1 MSSLRLLFGTFIFLL
16 SVSVFGQSFPVTA
29 VVQSLPPFSNQISE
43 WGDPLNSS
51 LGVSLLL
58 NDRNDGNYQVRLEL
72 TIEGNGVRLQT
83 NNNWLPTPINLN
95 YGQVVQLGGIE
106 LSEYL
111 NLDHLS
117 FTGYSRQAYVQ
128 NGGLPDG
135 SYTIC
140 VRVFDYNR
148 SQEEAASDRAC
159 TFVQASLLDP
169 PVVLSPTG
177 QQLPLN
183 PQNLIIQWQA
193 RHTASFITD
202 YRVEIYQVDPSAN
215 FTPEQIYSFQQP
227 WVETQ
232 IDGLTTTVIDAS
244 FPQLETGYRYLLR
257 VQARDPLGNNNFR
270 NAGYSEPVFFDYGSD
285 CPAPLNVSADV
296 SNTEAARIN
305 WDYQEG
311 IASSY
316 VIRYRKKQDG
326 ANWYEEASIRN
337 QVFLRELLEGTTYEV
352 QVQSICSNVGG
363 GLFGPLFEFTT
374 PGIPVDDAVDCSA
387 PIESL
392 TLPTNKMLLQ
402 QDLTRGQEVT
412 VGGFKMKIQSATKT
426 QNGGW
431 KGLGQVRV
439 PWLFKTFNCRFHNLF
454 INSDRVVFDG
464 NVVAI
469 DEGLSSL
476 SGFMTVGEIF
486 DAQDNSL
493 RNFCGDTS
501 PPRDTPSVVAYQ
513 SDDFYASGN
522 PDYNNH
528 YIPFDPT
535 STTGTGGVV
544 VDDSQFYNEYN
555 PNNSRARYTPS
566 DYNNPNNPY
575 TAEKPYD
582 GSNIWNPWNA
592 FNPYNYLDY
601 DDPANPWS
609 SNFIWTVDRMFDKQG
624 GVPAAVDE
632 SLLSGGVSC
641 PVKLG
646 NSPNML
652 AIYGIK
658 FTPTGAFLNAYF
670 SATIPSVNQ
679 HTAFQAIGVGF
690 GPSGLQGETK
700 LKMLSDLSFSW
711 NDKMKL
717 TINGGNGTYVRF
729 DCEGVNQVAINMKV
743 EVCRN
748 VAIPVDPYTYERD
761 ASGYVTGTFAA
772 VADGW
777 GEFAGDISITPFE
790 LDSLPGWAFSV
801 QNAVFDFSTTST
813 PSSVQFPSGYVYDGV
828 TDSPDPALRTGLQNP
843 QWRGFYLGGARIRI
857 PNNLTGKKENEPPV
871 TIGAQHLIIDQTG
884 FSGTVFGTNILSI
897 DTGRLDSWAI
907 GIDTVALGIQQN
919 QFKKLAIAG
928 ELIVPAVDAN
938 LTYNC
943 HIQPGS
949 RYAFSLALRDS
960 SLTMNAF
967 VAEVRLDPNTKISL
981 EYIAAK
987 DTFAASAELH
997 GKITFKPSL
1006 GGGNNDQGA
1015 DTSAGSAGAGGA
1027 FGGASDASGADFN
1040 NVSEPQ
1046 DTVNS
1051 LKVPYI
1057 AFQNFKLSSRAP
1069 YLENLGEWAIA
1080 SNDNSQSKV
1089 AGFPLTLNQ
1098 VGLFQNEAQNEVA
1111 FGIDL
1116 TLNLVKSDDQGFG
1129 ANGRAFVICDVN
1141 VDPVT
1146 RKQEWKFKR
1155 VRLDKLSINYQ
1166 GPGFAFAGYL
1176 RNYET
1181 HPVYGTGFQG
1191 GIQASFTPGIRVAVA
1206 AMFGTKKNPTKQEN
1220 YRYFFADAL
1229 LALDPG
1235 ITLGTSGMAL
1245 YGFGGG
1251 VSYHMKRQGF
1261 GDNGLPY
1268 SEAES
1273 IPADT
1278 PIANDTL
1285 AVVGGASDLAN
1296 AFISGTDPSSS
1307 VPDFLELPTELGET
1321 LSGVSYVPDQS
1332 VGIGIKAMV
1341 AIGAVRREVF
1351 NGDITFEIIFNTN
1364 GSLNYIGLMGNA
1376 NIMTPPRTPLNP
1388 IPKPAVAFFFDMGY
1402 DFMNNSFSAYLR
1414 LQVAAP
1420 PGIAYIRGAY
1430 PNNVAGEGNI
1440 YFSKD
1445 DWYFYLGRPNTPI
1458 KLSYD
1463 VSKLANLARADG
1475 NGDAELP
1482 PDNSTPL
1489 TAADTVRSKPL
1500 GSIDVIGLILTAY
1513 IEAGTILDPFPS
1525 PPQRV
1530 LDILGDDSFGNAARR
1545 DDPAFANA
1553 GGLLF
1558 GASLKLNMPK
1568 LNFLIFYAELY
1579 GGVGFDMM
1587 LKDYGLNARCA
1598 NDLNNSDPIGF
1609 NGWYATGQLY
1619 GYLDGKV
1626 GIDIAIGALKLKVK
1640 ILEVGAAALIQARL
1654 PNPMWAK
1661 GAVAGRFTVLNGLI
1675 KGNCKFDFEVG
1686 QECEVVPT
1694 GDQSIRLVQSITPN
1708 ETAEESSVFARPQ
1721 AIFNFEMNKGTVLL
1735 DETGQYM
1742 EFKPS
1747 LKSFRVT
1754 DSITGANIPG
1764 SLEWSEDKTIA
1775 AFIPSDILPPHRV
1788 YKVNIQSE
1796 LYQRRSSGEPF
1807 RLIDE
1812 GGNIPPEQE
1821 DSAYF
1826 RTGTAP
1832 DHIPEENVAYAYPIN
1847 LQANFLVEESDRGYV
1862 KLIQGQDYLFENIDP
1877 TEWNQQIRFQQDGA
1891 VVNAASYAYDA
1902 LNNQLNFAIPAN
1914 ELARSVVSSFE
1925 IVDLPVGEDADLT
1938 SNVVA
1943 ADAVLLS
1950 LDQGSLPDSADTEIL
1965 LATQEANGA
1974 LTSRKERIVYHL
1986 DFRTSH
1992 YDNFAD
1998 KMAELKRDFIVMQDR
2013 ALTDSIDANLDP
2025 IPYLKIKDFVE
2036 VLSGPEV
2043 FDRYE
2048 LSGFQREGKDY
2059 APLIRIRANPNV
2071 TANDWFNNRIRPN
2084 VYDNFPSPAG
2094 APYNFNLSWR
2104 QEEPYGMPPVKAV
2117 FFRQN
2122 SLSPLPY
2129 LSNDNISSGAFTT
2142 RKRPVLYRYHLPY
2155 QIYRDYADYW
2165 NQAGNYIRTL
2175 NGTDPDPG
2183 LESFMEWDFIYPPD
2197 GDYEMIIEYVLPG
2210 QTSPSSTYQHLIPN
2224 EID

>member
-1 MSSLRLLFGTFIFLL
+1 MSSLRTLICSFVFLL
-16 SVSVFGQSFPVTA
+16 SLSVSAQSYPVTA
-29 VVQSLPPFSNQISE
+29 VLQSLPPFSNQISE
-43 WGDPLNSS
+43 WSDPLNNS

-72 TIEGNGVRLQT
+72 TIEGNGIRLQT

-117 FTGYSRQAYVQ
+117 FTGYSRQSYIQ

-140 VRVFDYNR
+140 VRAFDYNR
-148 SQEEAASDRAC
+148 AQEEAASDRAC

-177 QQLPLN
+177 QQQPLN
-183 PQNLIIQWQA
+183 PQNLIVQWQA

-202 YRVEIYQVDPSAN
+202 YRVEIYQVDPTTN
-215 FTPEQIYSFQQP
+215 FTPEQIYTLQQP
-227 WVETQ
+227 FVETRV
-232 IDGLTTTVIDAS
+232 DGITTAVIDAG
-244 FPQLETGYRYLLR
+244 FPTMEPGHEYMIR
-257 VQARDPLGNNNFR
+257 VQARDPMNNSSFR
-270 NAGYSEPVFFDYGSD
+270 NDGYSEPVFFDYGSD
-285 CPAPLNVSADV
+285 CLAPGGVSA
-296 SNTEAARIN
+296 TEISTDAARIN
-305 WDYQEG
+305 WELVQG
-311 IASSY
+311 VSSY
-316 VIRYRKKQDG
+316 VVRYRATG
-326 ANWYEEASIRN
+326 SPNWYESTPTARN
-337 QVFLRELLEGTTYEV
+337 RRALSDLTEGTTYEV
-352 QVQSICSNVGG
+352 QLQSICSAGG
-363 GLFGPLFEFTT
+363 GLFGQVFEFTT
-374 PGIPVDDAVDCSA
+374 EGIPNDEVDCSA
-387 PIESL
+387 SVNSL
-392 TLPTNKMLLQ
+392 ELPTNRTN
-402 QDLTRGQEVT
+402 LTELAFGQEVT
-412 VGGFKMKIQSATKT
+412 VGGFKMKIRSASPTGT
-426 QNGGW
+426 GGW
-431 KGLGQVRV
+431 KGLGQVKI
-439 PWLFKTFNCRFHNLF
+439 PWLFKTFNCHFNNLF
-454 INSDRVVFDG
+454 INTDRVVYDG

-486 DAQDNSL
+486 AVQDTMPL
-493 RNFCGDTS
+493 NFCGDTS
-501 PPRDTPSVVAYQ
+501 TPIDTPSVVAYQ

-582 GSNIWNPWNA
+582 GSNIWNPWNSL
-592 FNPYNYLDY
+592 NPYNYLDY
-601 DDPANPWS
+601 NDPANPWTADY
-609 SNFIWTVDRMFDKQG
+609 IWTADRMFAKQG
-624 GVPAAVDE
+624 IVGSVPDP
-632 SLLSGGVSC
+632 SLLNGGVSC

-646 NSPNML
+646 SSPNML

-658 FTPTGAFLNAYF
+658 FTPAGAFLNAYF

-729 DCEGVNQVAINMKV
+729 DCQGVNQVAIDMKV

-748 VAIPVDPYTYERD
+748 VAVPVDPYTYERD

-772 VADGW
+772 FADGW

-828 TDSPDPALRTGLQNP
+828 TDSPDPTLRTGLQNP

-857 PNNLTGKKENEPPV
+857 PNNLTGKEDHEVPV

-981 EYIAAK
+981 EYRETD

-997 GKITFKPSL
+997 GQITFKPSL

-1015 DTSAGSAGAGGA
+1015 DAGAGGA
-1027 FGGASDASGADFN
+1027 LGGASDASGADFN
-1040 NVSEPQ
+1040 NVPEPQ
-1046 DTVNS
+1046 DTTNS

-1057 AFQNFKLSSRAP
+1057 SFKDFKVSSRKP
-1069 YLENLGEWAIA
+1069 YLAEVGTWAIA
-1080 SNDNSQSKV
+1080 SVDSSQSKA
-1089 AGFPLTLNQ
+1089 AGFPLHLNQ

-1141 VDPVT
+1141 VDPDT

-1206 AMFGTKKNPTKQEN
+1206 GMFGTKKNEDTQEDF
-1220 YRYFFADAL
+1220 RYFFADAH

-1235 ITLGTSGMAL
+1235 IVLGTTGVAL

-1251 VSYHMKRQGF
+1251 VSYHMKREGF
-1261 GDNGLPY
+1261 ASIDLPM
-1268 SEAES
+1268 SEADS
-1273 IPADT
+1273 ISIDQPLAS
-1278 PIANDTL
+1278 DTL
-1285 AVVGGASDLAN
+1285 AVVGEASDLAN
-1296 AFISGTDPSSS
+1296 AFQSGEDPASS
-1307 VPDFLELPTELGET
+1307 VPDFLELPDELGES
-1321 LSGVSYVPDQS
+1321 LSGVRYVPEQS

-1341 AIGAVRREVF
+1341 AFGAVRREVF
-1351 NGDITFEIIFNTN
+1351 NGDITFEIIFNDN
-1364 GSLNYIGLMGNA
+1364 GSLNYLGLMGNA
-1376 NIMTPPRTPLNP
+1376 NIMTPPRTPATPN
-1388 IPKPAVAFFFDMGY
+1388 PKPAIAFFADMGY
-1402 DFMNNSFSAYLR
+1402 DFTNESFSAYMR
-1414 LQVAAP
+1414 MQVAAP

-1440 YFSKD
+1440 YFGKE
-1445 DWYFYLGRPNTPI
+1445 DWYFYLGRPGTPI

-1475 NGDAELP
+1475 NGDESLP
-1482 PDNSTPL
+1482 SDSSTPL

-1500 GSIDVIGLILTAY
+1500 GSIDAIGLILSAY
-1513 IEAGTILDPFPS
+1513 LEAGTILDPFPD

-1530 LDILGDDSFGNAARR
+1530 LNILNDPSFGNIAR

-1558 GASLKLNMPK
+1558 GASLDLNMPK

-1587 LKDYGLNARCA
+1587 LKDYGLNARCT
-1598 NDLNNSDPIGF
+1598 NDLNNADPIGF

-1619 GYLDGKV
+1619 GYLEGKV
-1626 GIDIAIGALKLKVK
+1626 GIDIAIGALKIKVK
-1640 ILEVGAAALIQARL
+1640 ILEVGAAALVQARL
-1654 PNPMWAK
+1654 PNPFWAK
-1661 GAVAGRFTVLNGLI
+1661 GAVAGKFSVLNGLI
-1675 KGNCKFDFEVG
+1675 KGDCKFDFEVG

-1694 GDQSIRLVQSITPN
+1694 GDQNIRLVQSITPN
-1708 ETAEESSVFARPQ
+1708 GSAEESSVFTRPQ
-1721 AIFNFEMNKGTVLL
+1721 AIFNFPMNRGTVLL
-1735 DETGQYM
+1735 DETGEYLELMPNLQ
-1742 EFKPS
+1742 
-1747 LKSFRVT
+1747 SFSVT
-1754 DSITGANIPG
+1754 DSIDENIIITGT
-1764 SLEWSEDKTIA
+1764 LEWSENNTVV
-1775 AFIPSDILPPHRV
+1775 AFIPTDILPPFRT
-1788 YKVNIQSE
+1788 YKVRLQSQLLQKRSGDGSYE
-1796 LYQRRSSGEPF
+1796 LVN
-1807 RLIDE
+1807 L
-1812 GGNIPPEQE
+1812 GGNIPPNQ
-1821 DSAYF
+1821 DDIAYF
-1826 RTGTAP
+1826 RTGPAP
-1832 DHIPEENVAYAYPIN
+1832 DYIPENNVEYAYPIN
-1847 LQANFLVEESDRGYV
+1847 RQASFLTAESDRGFIQL
-1862 KLIQGQDYLFENIDP
+1862 KQGQDYLFENIDP
-1877 TEWNQQIRFQQDGA
+1877 AEWRQRVRFQQGAA
-1891 VVNAASYAYDA
+1891 VVNSSSYAYD
-1902 LNNQLNFAIPAN
+1902 NSSNQLSFVIPATD
-1914 ELARSVVSSFE
+1914 LASSTVSFLE
-1925 IVDLPVGEDADLT
+1925 IIDEAVGQNADIT
-1938 SNVVA
+1938 DNIAEVY
-1943 ADAVLLS
+1943 DVLLS
-1950 LDQGSLPDSADTEIL
+1950 IDQGTLPDSANTEVL
-1965 LATQEANGA
+1965 LATQEANGN
-1974 LTSRKERIVYHL
+1974 LETTEDHLIYRL
-1986 DFRTSH
+1986 DFRTSQFGT
-1992 YDNFAD
+1992 FAE
-1998 KMAELKRDFIVMQDR
+1998 KMENLERDFSFVKVL
-2013 ALTDSIDANLDP
+2013 ALTDTVDENGEYIPFLSIN
-2025 IPYLKIKDFVE
+2025 DFGEAVN
-2036 VLSGPEV
+2036 GTEV

-2048 LSGFQREGKDY
+2048 LEGFRDTDKDY
-2059 APLIRIRANPNV
+2059 APLIRSRANPDV
-2071 TANDWFNNRIRPN
+2071 TQDNWFNVHLKPN
-2084 VYDNFPSPAG
+2084 VYDNFPSPSG
-2094 APYNFNLSWR
+2094 SPYNFTLSWR
-2104 QEEPYGMPPVKAV
+2104 EEEPLGMPP
-2117 FFRQN
+2117 FRAASLQQN
-2122 SLSPLPY
+2122 SDLPLPY
-2129 LSNDNISSGAFTT
+2129 LQNTDISSGEFFTQP
-2142 RKRPVLYRYHLPY
+2142 RQMLFRYNLPY
-2155 QIYRDYADYW
+2155 QAYRDYADYW
-2165 NQAGNYIRTL
+2165 NQVNHYLLSTDDATL
-2175 NGTDPDPG
+2175 VA
-2183 LESFMEWDFIYPPD
+2183 FMSWDFIYTPY
-2197 GDYEMIIEYVLPG
+2197 GNYEMIIEYFIPG
-2210 QTSPSSTYQHLIPN
+2210 QTTPSSTYKLQVPYEVLN
-2224 EID
+2224 GNK